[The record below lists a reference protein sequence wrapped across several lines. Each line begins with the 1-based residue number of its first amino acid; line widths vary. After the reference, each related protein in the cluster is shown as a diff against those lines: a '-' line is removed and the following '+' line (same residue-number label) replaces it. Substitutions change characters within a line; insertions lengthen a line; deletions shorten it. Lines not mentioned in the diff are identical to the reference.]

1 MDISRKLAL
10 EIFELQDGKYTETDV
25 NSTYRK
31 LSKIVHPDAGG
42 NNNLFNFIN
51 ECRKLLLEQSPQ
63 NKEKNTEPKA
73 YTPKK
78 PRKKKVKDISL
89 FDLVSFLNNH
99 FYLED
104 DTLLNSVFLLVR
116 VSVSPIFKNKLHK
129 DYDYSLKSA
138 IADFLRNDLTLVTFN
153 QNVFLPEEYKNYN
166 IFKVTVYAGQ
176 KRYTY
181 YTKANKQKTIISKSA
196 FFKQKIEKCFTT
208 KLNITL
214 QNK

>member
-31 LSKIVHPDAGG
+31 LSKIVHPDTGG

-63 NKEKNTEPKA
+63 NKEKNTDSKA

-104 DTLLNSVFLLVR
+104 DAILNSVFLLVR
-116 VSVSPIFKNKLHK
+116 VSVSPIFKKKLHK

-138 IADFLRNDLTLVTFN
+138 IADFLRSDLTLVTFN

-181 YTKANKQKTIISKSA
+181 YTKANKQKTIVSKSA